1 MAAAG
6 ECAFDADDNFD
17 LGAALASLIACTLIT
32 GIGQGAQE

>member
-6 ECAFDADDNFD
+6 ECAFDAEDNVD
-17 LGAALASLIACTLIT
+17 LGAALASLIACALIT